1 MAKGPGSERRMSE
14 YILQFDGVT
23 KDFPGVRALSNV
35 SFKVKEGEIHG
46 ICGENGAGKS
56 TLMKI
61 ISGVYPHGSYQG
73 RVLFKDTELSFSGLS
88 IHQALERGIAIVYQE
103 FALVP
108 QLTVGENIHLGRE
121 PLNNAGLINWHR
133 LYSETKELLD
143 RYHLRIPFEQKVI
156 NLGVG
161 QQQMVEIAKA
171 LIESA
176 SLLILDEPTSA
187 LTEKE
192 VESLFEILHKLKAGG
207 VTCIYISHKL
217 EEFFRIADS
226 LTVIRDGAVIRSL
239 PVKETSTEDV
249 IKMMVGREMK
259 ERFPK
264 TRHEIGDIVLEAK
277 GITTSPDA
285 AKTKR
290 ALQEVSF
297 DIRAGEI
304 LGIAGLMGSGRSE
317 LLTAI
322 FGAPVSHLSGSVSVR
337 GEKMPL
343 GSIREAMARG
353 ISYIPE
359 DRKRQGLVVKDSISN
374 NMSLPNLYQFSS
386 ILAINKLKEIREC
399 QRLFDYL
406 KIKSNSLA
414 SSVESLSG
422 GNQQKVVIAKWLMS
436 KPRIL
441 FLDEPTR
448 GIDVGAKYEIYKL
461 INELAADGVAVVMV
475 SSELPELLG
484 ICDRIL
490 VMHEGKAMGVLPVEQ
505 ATQEKLMTLAAG
517 MTLEEGGAS

>member
-1 MAKGPGSERRMSE
+1 MSE
-14 YILQFDGVT
+14 YILQFEGVT

-35 SFKVKEGEIHG
+35 SFKVRVGEIHG

-61 ISGVYPHGSYQG
+61 ISGVYPHGSYEG
-73 RVLFKDTELSFSGLS
+73 KVLFKDTELSFSGSS
-88 IHQALERGIAIVYQE
+88 IRQAIEQGIAIVHQE

-108 QLTVGENIHLGRE
+108 QLTVGENIYLGRE
-121 PLNNAGLINWHR
+121 PLNSAGLVNWHK

-143 RYHLRIPFEQKVI
+143 RYHLKIPFEKKVV

-171 LIESA
+171 LAESA

-187 LTEKE
+187 LAEKE
-192 VESLFEILHKLKAGG
+192 VESLFEILQKLKAGG

-226 LTVIRDGAVIRSL
+226 LTVIRDGAVIKSL
-239 PVKETSTEDV
+239 PVKTTNTEEV
-249 IKMMVGREMK
+249 IKMMVGRAMR
-259 ERFPK
+259 ERFPR
-264 TRHEIGDIVLEAK
+264 TLHQIGEVVLQARD
-277 GITTSPDA
+277 ITTTTDA
-285 AKTKR
+285 AKMKR
-290 ALQEVSF
+290 ALQGVSF
-297 DIRAGEI
+297 DLRAGEI
-304 LGIAGLMGSGRSE
+304 LGVAGLMGSGRTE

-322 FGAPVSHLSGSVSVR
+322 FGVPVAHLSGTVAVQ
-337 GEKMPL
+337 GQDMPL
-343 GSIREAMARG
+343 GNIQQAMARG
-353 ISYIPE
+353 ISYVPE
-359 DRKRQGLVVKDSISN
+359 DRKRQGLVVKDTISN
-374 NMSLPNLYQFSS
+374 NMSLPNLNQFSS
-386 ILAINKLKEIREC
+386 VLAINKLKEIREC

-406 KIKSNSLA
+406 RIKSNSLA
-414 SSVESLSG
+414 ATVESLSG

-461 INELAADGVAVVMV
+461 ISELAAEGVAVVMV

-517 MTLEEGGAS
+517 MTLKEGGLA